1 VILEFFSRQK
11 RGGDNII
18 IIIKNRQTFLYL
30 VFGVVAKIYIKDLVK
45 AFIIGFYSQIW
56 LNLHFFYIFFLWLVI
71 LEVFICQN

>member
-30 VFGVVAKIYIKDLVK
+30 VFGVVAKIYKKDLVK
-45 AFIIGFYSQIW
+45 AFLIGFIAR
-56 LNLHFFYIFFLWLVI
+56 FG
-71 LEVFICQN
+71 